1 MISCCHKQ
9 LNTTCSLQRFHKHN
23 RKCSYSQSSV
33 ICFFKQL
40 AAPIQM
46 LVCRAPHH
54 YRCSPPEIRKS
65 PVHIGQGTSTNG
77 HRGCQYRTLFKPS
90 HQCCSSL
97 RSVPFCRG
105 AGVGQRRFLCPQNGT
120 GWFSWYQITNQAT
133 AAWQRTCC
141 DKTLT
146 ICQTCMMLSSDTE
159 QMTHGSLGFHEKSEI
174 FAVWPP
180 WMNWK
185 WKKTSQSRLCQ
196 VENLFCHFM
205 IWLEPLSPQIQF
217 VGLVALTRKKPS
229 LVHFLV
235 SKILL
240 NC

>member
-1 MISCCHKQ
+1 MSWSSDHASIDAEHTCFFRKQNKRRLVCTFLYSSRYTMIQLTSENKDTSHHKYFTTRRFDMISCCHKQ
-9 LNTTCSLQRFHKHN
+9 LNTTRSLQRFHKHN

-120 GWFSWYQITNQAT
+120 G
-133 AAWQRTCC
+133 
-141 DKTLT
+141 
-146 ICQTCMMLSSDTE
+146 
-159 QMTHGSLGFHEKSEI
+159 
-174 FAVWPP
+174 
-180 WMNWK
+180 
-185 WKKTSQSRLCQ
+185 
-196 VENLFCHFM
+196 
-205 IWLEPLSPQIQF
+205 
-217 VGLVALTRKKPS
+217 
-229 LVHFLV
+229 
-235 SKILL
+235 
-240 NC
+240 